1 MKLLRNLTG
10 ALLAA
15 TLSVSLC
22 EGQAPSF
29 TISNFAGNGTPGFSG
44 DGSAATGAQL
54 NTPFAVAI
62 AGSSV
67 YIADSGNNRIRVV
80 TGGNISTVAGSGTA
94 GNAGDGAKATAAL
107 MTNPSGI
114 AVASSGTYYLSDTP
128 NAEVR
133 IVSSGTINIFA
144 GTPGTSGFS
153 GDGAAA
159 NLAAIDLPSALL
171 VDSAGNVYIAD
182 TANNRIRKV
191 TTDGNI
197 NTIAGNG
204 NMGLAGDGGPALS
217 AAFSRPQGL
226 ALDAAGN
233 LYIADTDN
241 SRIRKITTD
250 GNIATIAGSDT
261 GGGYSGDGGPAISA
275 VLNHPRGVSVD
286 ASGNVYI
293 ADTFNQ
299 RIRVVLPNGTIY
311 TIAGL
316 GIQGY
321 GGDGGSAI
329 VAELNFPAGVAVSG
343 ANVYVTDSGN
353 HAIRLLTPA
362 PGVPTIVSGGAV
374 GASAYGAFQT
384 VAPGSWI
391 EVYGSNLANTTR
403 SWAAGDFNGIN
414 APQFLSGT
422 SVAIGGQ
429 LAYVAYVSPTQVNAQ
444 VPSSVGTGPQQI
456 FVSNALG
463 SSGPVGINVVTTMPG
478 LLAPTQL
485 KIGGKQ
491 YVGAFF
497 ADGTYVL
504 PPNSIPGVTSRDA
517 KPGDTIIL
525 YGVGFG
531 SVTPSVKAGQMV
543 QTQDRLVTPVQ
554 ILFGQTAATLAY
566 QGLSPGSVG
575 LYQLNV
581 VVPNVAAND
590 ATQITLTQG
599 GVANQQTLYIAVSN

>member
-15 TLSVSLC
+15 TLFLSLC

-29 TISNFAGNGTPGFSG
+29 NISNFAGNGTPGFSG
-44 DGSAATGAQL
+44 DGSTATGAQL

-67 YIADSGNNRIRVV
+67 YIADSANNRIRVV
-80 TGGNISTVAGSGTA
+80 TGGSISTVAGTGTA

-107 MTNPSGI
+107 MTNPAGI

-133 IVSSGTINIFA
+133 VVSGGNINIFA
-144 GTPGTSGFS
+144 GTPGTPGFL
-153 GDGAAA
+153 GDGGAA
-159 NLAAIDLPSALL
+159 NVANVNLPSALL

-204 NMGLAGDGGPALS
+204 LMGLAGDGGPALA

-241 SRIRKITTD
+241 NRIRKITTD
-250 GNIATIAGSDT
+250 GKIATIAGSGT
-261 GGGYSGDGGPAISA
+261 AGGYAGDGGPAISA
-275 VLNHPRGVSVD
+275 LLNHPRGVSVD
-286 ASGNVYI
+286 GAGNVYI

-321 GGDGGSAI
+321 GGDGGAAI
-329 VAELNFPAGVAVSG
+329 VAELNFPTGVAVSG

-362 PGVPTIVSGGAV
+362 PSAPTIVSGGVV
-374 GASAYGAFQT
+374 GASAYGAFPT

-391 EVYGSNLANTTR
+391 EVYGANLANTTR
-403 SWAAGDFNGIN
+403 GWTSGDFNGIN
-414 APQFLSGT
+414 APQFLSGS

-429 LAYVAYVSPTQVNAQ
+429 LAYVSYVSPTQVNAQ
-444 VPSSVGTGPQQI
+444 IPSSVGPGPQQI
-456 FVSNALG
+456 FVSNASG
-463 SSGPVGINVVTTMPG
+463 SSGPVGINVAATMPG
-478 LLAPTQL
+478 LLAPAQL
-485 KIGGKQ
+485 QIGGKQ

-504 PPNSIPGVTSRDA
+504 PPNSIAGITSRDA

-531 SVTPSVKAGQMV
+531 AVSPAVKAGQIS
-543 QTQDRLVTPVQ
+543 QGQNKLVTPVQ
-554 ILFGQTAATLAY
+554 ILFGQTSATLAY

-575 LYQLNV
+575 LYQFNV

-599 GVANQQTLYIAVSN
+599 GVANQQTLYTAISH